1 MNNLKGARLGFINF
15 KEALLIEADLSKCEF
30 FLCSLN
36 NADLTGAKLNNGSF
50 SGCDFYNSNLSKT
63 NFSKSN
69 LSSACIVDA
78 KMVDADV
85 SDTTLDYT
93 EFINTDLSR
102 ANFSN
107 ASMFNTDFR
116 GSNLTNANFRNATML
131 YVDLSDTILDGADFT
146 DAEIEIEDTEIQKW
160 LGPENLS
167 KVKISSHMSDDYRKL
182 NFSFES
188 QRFCELISDV
198 PVNSLPKS
206 GFKNRKH
213 TVIVKTV
220 IKEYS
225 VWYSVVVMDGDVA
238 IIDIS
243 SLYDYSKEKYTV
255 LTMPKR
261 KVVLSTL
268 EYDSCGNRLPFWNVS
283 IFFDKSGLPSR
294 VRFHHVDEGIV
305 SEFI

>member
-1 MNNLKGARLGFINF
+1 MNRLKGAKLICINF
-15 KEALLIEADLSKCEF
+15 HEVHLNGADLSKCEF
-30 FLCSLN
+30 IGCLLENAELLSANLSNGSFVGCDFSQSNLSKANFN
-36 NADLTGAKLNNGSF
+36 NADLSSASF
-50 SGCDFYNSNLSKT
+50 ADAIITDTNLSG
-63 NFSKSN
+63 
-69 LSSACIVDA
+69 SSLCF
-78 KMVDADV
+78 
-85 SDTTLDYT
+85 TG
-93 EFINTDLSR
+93 FINTDLSW

-107 ASMFNTDFR
+107 ASMYRANFR

-146 DAEIEIEDTEIQKW
+146 DAEIEIEDTEIQKR

>member
-1 MNNLKGARLGFINF
+1 MNNFKSARLGFINF
-15 KEALLIEADLSKCEF
+15 KEAMLSEADLSKCEF

-93 EFINTDLSR
+93 EFINTDLSG
-102 ANFSN
+102 ANFSK

-146 DAEIEIEDTEIQKW
+146 DAEIEIEDTEIQKR

-243 SLYDYSKEKYTV
+243 SLYDYSKEKYAV
-255 LTMPKR
+255 LTKPKR

-294 VRFHHVDEGIV
+294 VRFHRIDEGII